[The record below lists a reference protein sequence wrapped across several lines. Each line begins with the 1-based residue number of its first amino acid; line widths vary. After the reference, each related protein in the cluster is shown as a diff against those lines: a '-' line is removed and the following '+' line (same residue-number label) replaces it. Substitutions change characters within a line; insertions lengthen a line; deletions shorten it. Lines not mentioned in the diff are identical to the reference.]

1 MEKLRNPYSPGA
13 GSPPPELVG
22 RDALRESITI
32 SIARLR
38 IGRYSKNT
46 LLVGLR
52 GVGKTVLL
60 EQIRLDAERDGILT
74 VRAETPERR
83 SLPALLAPQLR
94 TALLKL
100 SRFESAKQ
108 AALHGLGT
116 LAGFVKR
123 LRVKYHDLEL
133 SFDTEPI
140 EGEADSGDLE
150 IDLSALMERV
160 GEAAKAANT
169 ALILFVDEVQY
180 LPEDQFGA
188 LISALHRCAQMRLPV
203 GLIGAGLPQLRALAG
218 NAKSYAERMFDFPAV
233 GQLSDEDAREAI
245 LKPAAAEGIEYTDDA
260 LVEILRRTQNYPYF
274 LQEWGKHSWDVATG
288 SPITKEDVVIASST
302 ALAALDASFFLVRF
316 DRVTPAERNYLRA
329 MAELGPGVHR
339 SGDIAAVLGK
349 KVSALGPLR
358 ERIIAKGMIWSPN
371 HGETAFTVPLFDDF
385 MKRIM
390 PGDDWK
396 RE

>member
-1 MEKLRNPYSPGA
+1 MERLRNPFTPGA

-22 RDALRESITI
+22 RDSLRADIAI
-32 SIARLR
+32 SIGRLR
-38 IGRYSKNT
+38 LGRYAKST
-46 LLVGLR
+46 LMVGLR

-60 EQIRLDAERDGILT
+60 DQLRIDAELEGIVT

-100 SRFESAKQ
+100 SRVEAAKH
-108 AALHGLGT
+108 AAVKGLGT
-116 LAGFVKR
+116 LASFVKR

-150 IDLSALMERV
+150 IDLTALMERV
-160 GEAAKAANT
+160 GEAAKAAGN
-169 ALILFVDEVQY
+169 ALILFLDEVQY
-180 LPEDQFGA
+180 LPEEQFGA
-188 LISALHRCAQMRLPV
+188 LIAALHRCAQMRLPV
-203 GLIGAGLPQLRALAG
+203 GVIGAGLPQLRALAG
-218 NAKSYAERMFDFPAV
+218 DAKSYAERMFDFPAV
-233 GQLSDEDAREAI
+233 GQLTNEEAREAI
-245 LKPAAAEGIEYTDDA
+245 LKPAAAENVEYTEDA
-260 LVEILRRTQNYPYF
+260 LAEILSRTQNYPYF
-274 LQEWGKHSWDVATG
+274 LQEWGKHSWDVAKG
-288 SPITKEDVVIASST
+288 SPITKDDVIVASST

-316 DRVTPAERNYLRA
+316 DRVTPAERKYLRA
-329 MAELGPGVHR
+329 MAELGPGMHR
-339 SGDIAAVLGK
+339 SGDIAAVMGK
-349 KVSALGPLR
+349 KVSMLGPIR

-396 RE
+396 TE

>member
-1 MEKLRNPYSPGA
+1 MRAEVSL
-13 GSPPPELVG
+13 
-22 RDALRESITI
+22 SIG
-32 SIARLR
+32 RLR
-38 IGRYSKNT
+38 LGRYAKNT

-60 EQIRLDAERDGILT
+60 DQMRLDAELDGVVT

-100 SRFESAKQ
+100 SRVEAAKH
-108 AALHGLGT
+108 AAAKGLGT
-116 LAGFVKR
+116 LASFVKR

-160 GEAAKAANT
+160 GEAAKAAGT
-169 ALILFVDEVQY
+169 ALILFLDEVQY

-188 LISALHRCAQMRLPV
+188 LIAALHRCAQMRLPV
-203 GLIGAGLPQLRALAG
+203 GVVGAGLPQLRALAG

-233 GQLSDEDAREAI
+233 GQLSDDEAREAI
-245 LKPAAAEGIEYTDDA
+245 LKPAEAEGVAYTEDA
-260 LVEILRRTQNYPYF
+260 LAEILGRTQNYPYF
-274 LQEWGKHSWDVATG
+274 LQEWGKHSWDVARG
-288 SPITKEDVVIASST
+288 SPITREDVVVASST

-316 DRVTPAERNYLRA
+316 DRVTPAERKYLRA
-329 MAELGPGVHR
+329 MAELGPGMHR
-339 SGDIAAVLGK
+339 SGDITAVLGK
-349 KVSALGPLR
+349 KVSMFAPIR
-358 ERIIAKGMIWSPN
+358 DRIIAKGMIWSPN

-396 RE
+396 TE

>member
-1 MEKLRNPYSPGA
+1 MERLRNPFTPGA

-22 RDALRESITI
+22 RDSLRADIAI
-32 SIARLR
+32 SIGRLR
-38 IGRYSKNT
+38 LGRYAKST
-46 LLVGLR
+46 LMVGLR

-60 EQIRLDAERDGILT
+60 DQLRIDAELEGIVT

-100 SRFESAKQ
+100 SRVEAAKH
-108 AALHGLGT
+108 AAVRGLGT
-116 LAGFVKR
+116 LASFVKR

-150 IDLSALMERV
+150 IDLTALMERV
-160 GEAAKAANT
+160 GEAAKAAGN
-169 ALILFVDEVQY
+169 ALILFLDEVQY
-180 LPEDQFGA
+180 LPEEQFGA
-188 LISALHRCAQMRLPV
+188 LIAALHRCAQMRLPV
-203 GLIGAGLPQLRALAG
+203 GVIGAGLPQLRALAG
-218 NAKSYAERMFDFPAV
+218 DAKSYAERMFDFPAV
-233 GQLSDEDAREAI
+233 GQLTNEEAREAI
-245 LKPAAAEGIEYTDDA
+245 LKPAAAENVEYTEDA
-260 LVEILRRTQNYPYF
+260 LAEILSRTQNYPYF
-274 LQEWGKHSWDVATG
+274 LQEWGKHSWDVAKG
-288 SPITKEDVVIASST
+288 SPITKDDVIVASST

-316 DRVTPAERNYLRA
+316 DRVTPAERKYLRA
-329 MAELGPGVHR
+329 MAELGPGMHR
-339 SGDIAAVLGK
+339 SGDIAAVMGK
-349 KVSALGPLR
+349 KVSMLGPIR

-396 RE
+396 TE

>member
-1 MEKLRNPYSPGA
+1 VERLRNPYSPGA

-22 RDALRESITI
+22 RDALRESVAI
-32 SIARLR
+32 SIGRLR
-38 IGRYSKNT
+38 IGRSSKNT

-60 EQIRLDAERDGILT
+60 EQMRIDAETDGILT

-100 SRFESAKQ
+100 SRFEAAKQ
-108 AALHGLGT
+108 AAAHGLGT
-116 LAGFVKR
+116 LASFVKR
-123 LRVKYHDLEL
+123 LRIKYHDLEL

-160 GEAAKAANT
+160 GEAAQSAGT
-169 ALILFVDEVQY
+169 AIILFIDEVQY
-180 LPEDQFGA
+180 LHEDQFGA
-188 LISALHRCAQMRLPV
+188 LISALHRCAQRRLPIGV
-203 GLIGAGLPQLRALAG
+203 VGAGLPQLRALAG
-218 NAKSYAERMFDFPAV
+218 EAKSYAERMFDFPAV
-233 GQLSDEDAREAI
+233 GPLSDPEAREAI
-245 LKPAAAEGIEYTDDA
+245 LKPASSEGIEYTDEA
-260 LVEILRRTQNYPYF
+260 LTEILAQTRGYPYF
-274 LQEWGKHSWDVATG
+274 LQEWGKHSWDVAAH
-288 SPITKEDVVIASST
+288 SPITRDDVIAASKT

-316 DRVTPAERNYLRA
+316 DRVTPAERKYLRA
-329 MAELGPGVHR
+329 MAELGAGLHR

-396 RE
+396 IE